1 MSQTFFLSM
10 PIDKAIDVMLQQL
23 SEDYEDLKARTKL
36 TLIDIQQLI
45 ELCVSEFY
53 FLWDNVIRNLHNSG
67 PISLSI
73 MLILS
78 ESYLQNL
85 ERNTTELA
93 LTFDIATKT
102 FRRHVDDSHDQFQNK

>member
-1 MSQTFFLSM
+1 M

-53 FLWDNVIRNLHNSG
+53 FLWDNVI
-67 PISLSI
+67 
-73 MLILS
+73 
-78 ESYLQNL
+78 
-85 ERNTTELA
+85 
-93 LTFDIATKT
+93 
-102 FRRHVDDSHDQFQNK
+102 